1 MGLYVKNII
10 CKNLNFF
17 FFFSKNRSYI
27 ILHSKDLTV
36 SSIKLYIE
44 KPETEIQIQSIVKMM
59 KREMLMI
66 KTHRNISQGQY
77 ILKMDFTG
85 NLTQKM
91 TGFYL
96 STYFDKSIR

>member
-1 MGLYVKNII
+1 
-10 CKNLNFF
+10 
-17 FFFSKNRSYI
+17 
-27 ILHSKDLTV
+27 
-36 SSIKLYIE
+36 
-44 KPETEIQIQSIVKMM
+44 M

>member
-1 MGLYVKNII
+1 MIIRKILFVKIWI
-10 CKNLNFF
+10 FF
-17 FFFSKNRSYI
+17 FFLKNRSYI
-27 ILHSKDLTV
+27 ILHSKDLTI
-36 SSIKLYIE
+36 SSTKLYIE
-44 KPETEIQIQSIVKMM
+44 KPETEIQIESIIKLM

-66 KTHRNISQGQY
+66 KTSRNISEGRY
-77 ILKMDFTG
+77 FLKLDFTG